1 MIQEIRGR
9 AVRLQ
14 DGELLRR
21 EDANRQY
28 LMKLENR
35 YLLRNYLLEAGRYSG
50 RGMDPNAMGGWEDPS
65 CQLRGH
71 FLGHWLSAAAL
82 RYQEAEDGELKAKT
96 EAILEELDRCQ
107 KDNGGEWVCPIPE
120 KYLYWIGRGKNIWAP
135 QYNVHKLFM
144 GLVDVYRY
152 MGMEKALL
160 IADKLADW
168 FHRWSADYT
177 REEFDQILDIE
188 TGGMLEVWADLLEIT
203 GDEKYRELLEKYY
216 RGRLFDP
223 LLEGKDVLTNMHAN
237 TTIPEILGCA
247 RAYEVTGEERWLQI
261 VRCYWKCAV
270 TDRGCFATGGQTQG
284 EIWTPMKKLKARLG
298 DKNQEHCTV
307 YNMIRLAEFLFRHTG
322 EAKYMHYIEYN
333 VLNGVMAQTYWQGQP
348 WKGSPRTGL
357 LTYFLPMKAG
367 SKKDWA
373 GEMDSFFC
381 CHGTMVQANAAWNR
395 RIYYKG
401 EDALYITM
409 YTDSEAEFEMGG
421 LKVKLTQRQDYMN
434 GSLMNSSVNSVQQTV
449 NDITATYANKPD
461 FRKFVFTLQ
470 VTGDLDCRICLR
482 IPDWVVRKASVYVN
496 DELVVQTDC
505 TEEFLE
511 LHRIWKD
518 GDRIILLLPVDL
530 RFIPL
535 PDDAETGAFCYGP
548 DVLAGI
554 TEQERVL
561 RLENEDPVQELSAD
575 TEREWGAFRTFYRT
589 ENQDPGISFRKLN
602 EIGYEPYQM
611 YFKVKRKNSEIEIKK
626 RNQPAKT
633 R

>member
-50 RGMDPNAMGGWEDPS
+50 RGMDANAMGGWEDSS

-135 QYNVHKLFM
+135 QYNIHKLFM

-168 FHRWSADYT
+168 FHRWSAGYT

-449 NDITATYANKPD
+449 NDIAATYANKPD

>member
-1 MIQEIRGR
+1 MISELNGK
-9 AVRLQ
+9 AVKLHE
-14 DGELLRR
+14 GELLRR

-35 YLLRNYLLEAGRYSG
+35 HLLRNYMLEAGRYSG
-50 RGMDPNAMGGWEDPS
+50 RGADPGAMGGWEDPS

-82 RYQEAEDGELKAKT
+82 RYQEVEDRELKAKV
-96 EAILEELDRCQ
+96 EVILEELSQCQ
-107 KDNGGEWVCPIPE
+107 RDNGGEWVGPIPE
-120 KYLYWIGRGKNIWAP
+120 KYLYWIGKGKNVWAP
-135 QYNVHKLFM
+135 QYNIHKLFM
-144 GLVDVYRY
+144 GLVDVYRH
-152 MGMEKALL
+152 MGLEEALQ

-168 FHRWSADYT
+168 FYRWSAGYT
-177 REEFDQILDIE
+177 REEFDNILDTE

-203 GDEKYRELLEKYY
+203 GNEKYRMLLGRYY
-216 RGRLFDP
+216 RARLFEP
-223 LLEGKDVLTNMHAN
+223 LLEGKDALTNMHAN

-247 RAYEVTGEERWLQI
+247 RAYEVIGEEKWMRI
-261 VRCYWKCAV
+261 VQSYWKCAV
-270 TDRGCFATGGQTQG
+270 TDRGCFVTGGQTQG

-333 VLNGVMAQTYWQGQP
+333 VRNGVMAQTYWQGAP
-348 WKGSPRTGL
+348 WKGSPWSGL

-395 RIYYKG
+395 RIYYR
-401 EDALYITM
+401 DDDSLYITM
-409 YTDSEAEFEMGG
+409 YEDSETSFEVEGRSFR
-421 LKVKLTQRQDYMN
+421 LVQRQDYMN

-449 NDITATYANKPD
+449 NDITSTYANKPD
-461 FRKFVFTLQ
+461 FRKYVFTLHLS
-470 VTGDLDCRICLR
+470 GELEYKLCLR
-482 IPDWVVRKASVYVN
+482 IPDWVVRKAAVYVN
-496 DELVVQTDC
+496 DDLAAETDC
-505 TEEFLE
+505 TEEFLT
-511 LHRIWKD
+511 LNRVWQD
-518 GDRIILLLPVDL
+518 GDKVILLLPVDL

-535 PDDAETGAFCYGP
+535 PDDARMGAFCYGP

-561 RLENEDPVQELSAD
+561 KLEDDNPVLELSAD

-589 ENQDPGISFRKLN
+589 ENQDPGINFRKLN
-602 EIGYEPYQM
+602 EIGYEPYQI
-611 YFKVKRKNSEIEIKK
+611 YFKVRKEG
-626 RNQPAKT
+626 
-633 R
+633 